1 MGVNTRAAYARFLA
15 SASGSASGNS
25 HDRRR
30 TRRERRRRR
39 QMQQTKEQFQVKLT
53 KEEQR
58 RFDERREFVDAAV
71 SYLSNYSWSYFVTLT
86 FRQQLG
92 PEAIERAI
100 KRFARFVHQNVF
112 GEFDPVRAVP
122 DLYGVRYFPSIER
135 GGHGRH
141 RLHVNV
147 QISGSV
153 VLR

>member
-58 RFDERREFVDAAV
+58 RFDERREIVEAAA
-71 SYLSNYSWSYFVTLT
+71 SSPLKYFLGL
-86 FRQQLG
+86 FRPLPFRPTPRPGANQR
-92 PEAIERAI
+92 PHTR
-100 KRFARFVHQNVF
+100 VP
-112 GEFDPVRAVP
+112 PVAP
-122 DLYGVRYFPSIER
+122 
-135 GGHGRH
+135 
-141 RLHVNV
+141 
-147 QISGSV
+147 
-153 VLR
+153 

>member
-58 RFDERREFVDAAV
+58 RLAGGPGFVAAARGLPLNFSLRRLPHPRFREPPRAA
-71 SYLSNYSWSYFVTLT
+71 
-86 FRQQLG
+86 
-92 PEAIERAI
+92 AIR
-100 KRFARFVHQNVF
+100 
-112 GEFDPVRAVP
+112 GPVR
-122 DLYGVRYFPSIER
+122 GV
-135 GGHGRH
+135 
-141 RLHVNV
+141 
-147 QISGSV
+147 
-153 VLR
+153 